1 MAGRKCGRPRT
12 FCGSKYIV
20 GKNNE
25 TDMLNQLRETVNCAR
40 EHDCRIAG
48 RIGAWLFIL
57 ASDYAYYKVG
67 LELDDDCGIT
77 DRRSIY
83 F

>member
-1 MAGRKCGRPRT
+1 
-12 FCGSKYIV
+12 
-20 GKNNE
+20 
-25 TDMLNQLRETVNCAR
+25 MLNQLRETVNCAR